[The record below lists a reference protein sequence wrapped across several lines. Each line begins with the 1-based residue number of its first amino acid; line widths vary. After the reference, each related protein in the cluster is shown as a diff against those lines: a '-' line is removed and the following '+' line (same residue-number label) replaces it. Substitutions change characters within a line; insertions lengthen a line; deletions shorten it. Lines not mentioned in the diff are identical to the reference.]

1 MIFTRFLSHAIA
13 ILWLIL
19 NSNLFLILM
28 LAIPSWIITLL
39 VGYGAWIVLWKVE
52 MILEEVLRVILF
64 MP

>member
-1 MIFTRFLSHAIA
+1 LIFTRFLSHAIA

-39 VGYGAWIVLWKVE
+39 VCYGAWIVLWKVE
-52 MILEEVLRVILF
+52 MILEEVLRVILS

>member
-1 MIFTRFLSHAIA
+1 LIFTRFLSHAIA
-13 ILWLIL
+13 ILWHIL
-19 NSNLFLILM
+19 NSNLFVILM

-64 MP
+64 IP

>member
-13 ILWLIL
+13 ILWHIL
-19 NSNLFLILM
+19 NSNLFVILM

-64 MP
+64 IP